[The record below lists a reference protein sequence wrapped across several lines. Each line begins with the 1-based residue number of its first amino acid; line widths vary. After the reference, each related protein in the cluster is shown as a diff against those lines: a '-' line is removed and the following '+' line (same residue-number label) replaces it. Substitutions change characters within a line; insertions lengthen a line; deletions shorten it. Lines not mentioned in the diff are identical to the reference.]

1 MIEQSKM
8 TTEKHEGI
16 ILKSTGKNYTIQ
28 VDGGKQILGVI
39 KGKWRLKG
47 LRTTN
52 PLAAGDHVKFFIDSD
67 LKAIITDLIPRKN
80 HIVRRSINL
89 SKAAHILASNV
100 DQAII
105 IVTPDK
111 PPTSYGFIDRFLVAA
126 ESYHIPAVIVINK
139 IDLPGVD
146 NKVEEIMM
154 TYALIDYPV
163 LQVSAEEEI
172 NLKEFQKLITDKV
185 SALAGHS
192 GVGKSTLI
200 NKIEPALNLQ
210 TKLISDYHQMGQHTT
225 TFAEMHPLSKG
236 GYIIDTPGIKGF
248 GVIGIE
254 KGELALYFPEMAV
267 RLPKCKYYNCTH
279 INEPHCAVKEA
290 VEEGDI
296 PETRYNSY
304 LNMFNEDENQSYR

>member
-1 MIEQSKM
+1 MSDKL
-8 TTEKHEGI
+8 HVGV

-28 VDGGKQILGVI
+28 VDDGQQYIGII

-52 PLAAGDHVKFFIDSD
+52 PLAAGDHVKFFIDND
-67 LKAIITDLIPRKN
+67 EKAIITDLVPRKN
-80 HIVRRSINL
+80 NIVRRSINL
-89 SKAAHILASNV
+89 SKAAHILAANV

-111 PPTSYGFIDRFLVAA
+111 PMTSYGFIDRFLVAA
-126 ESYHIPAVIVINK
+126 ESYHIPAIIVINK
-139 IDLPGVD
+139 IDLANVAK
-146 NKVEEIMM
+146 KVEEIMM

-163 LQVSAEEEI
+163 IQVSAEEEI
-172 NLKEFQKLITDKV
+172 NLEEFQKILADKV

-200 NKIEPALNLQ
+200 NKIEPSLDLHTRQ
-210 TKLISDYHQMGQHTT
+210 ISDYHQMGQHTT

-254 KGELALYFPEMAV
+254 KEELALYFPEMAR
-267 RLPKCKYYNCTH
+267 RLPNCKYYNCTH

-290 VEEGDI
+290 VEAGDI
-296 PETRYNSY
+296 PETRYLSY

>member
-1 MIEQSKM
+1 MSDK
-8 TTEKHEGI
+8 KHEGV

-28 VDGGKQILGVI
+28 VEDGKQFLGTI

-52 PLAAGDHVKFFIDSD
+52 PLAAGDHVMFLIDD
-67 LKAIITDLIPRKN
+67 DNKAIITDLIPRKN
-80 HIVRRSINL
+80 NIVRRSINL
-89 SKAAHILASNV
+89 SKAAHILAANV

-111 PPTSYGFIDRFLVAA
+111 PSTSYGFIDRFLVAA

-139 IDLPGVD
+139 IDLEGVD
-146 NKVEEIMM
+146 SKVEEIMM
-154 TYALIDYPV
+154 TYALIDYQV
-163 LQVSAEEEI
+163 MMVSAEKEI
-172 NLKEFQKLITDKV
+172 NLKEFESIIMDKV

-200 NKIEPALNLQ
+200 NKIEPALNLH

-267 RLPKCKYYNCTH
+267 RLPDCKFYNCTH
-279 INEPHCAVKEA
+279 INEPNCAVKEA
-290 VEEGDI
+290 VEVGNI

>member
-1 MIEQSKM
+1 MSDKKQ
-8 TTEKHEGI
+8 EGV

-28 VDGGKQILGVI
+28 VDGGQQILGII

-52 PLAAGDHVKFFIDSD
+52 PLAAGDHVIFLIDSHN
-67 LKAIITDLIPRKN
+67 KAIITDLIPRKN

-89 SKAAHILASNV
+89 SKAAHILAANV

-111 PPTSYGFIDRFLVAA
+111 PMTSYGFIDRFLVAA
-126 ESYHIPAVIVINK
+126 ESYHIPAIIVINK
-139 IDLPGVD
+139 IDLEGVD
-146 NKVEEIMM
+146 TKVEEIMM

-163 LQVSAEEEI
+163 LMVSAEKETNLEEF
-172 NLKEFQKLITDKV
+172 KKLLTKKV

-200 NKIEPALNLQ
+200 NKIEPELNLH
-210 TKLISDYHQMGQHTT
+210 TREISEYHQMGQHTT

-254 KGELALYFPEMAV
+254 KEELALYFPEMAA

>member
-1 MIEQSKM
+1 MSDKL
-8 TTEKHEGI
+8 HVGV

-28 VDGGKQILGVI
+28 VDGGQQYLGII

-52 PLAAGDHVKFFIDSD
+52 PLAAGDHVKFFIDND
-67 LKAIITDLIPRKN
+67 EKAIITDLVPRKN
-80 HIVRRSINL
+80 NIVRRSINL
-89 SKAAHILASNV
+89 SKAAHILAANV

-111 PPTSYGFIDRFLVAA
+111 PMTSYGFIDRFLVAA
-126 ESYHIPAVIVINK
+126 ESYHIPAIIVINK
-139 IDLPGVD
+139 IDLANVAK
-146 NKVEEIMM
+146 KVEEIMM

-163 LQVSAEEEI
+163 IQVSAEEDI
-172 NLKEFQKLITDKV
+172 NLEEFQKLMADQV

-200 NKIEPALNLQ
+200 NKIEPSLDLHTRQ
-210 TKLISDYHQMGQHTT
+210 ISDYHQMGQHTT

-254 KGELALYFPEMAV
+254 KEELALYFPEMAR
-267 RLPKCKYYNCTH
+267 RLPNCKYYNCTH

-290 VEEGDI
+290 VEAGDI
-296 PETRYNSY
+296 PETRYLSY

>member
-1 MIEQSKM
+1 MNKLLQ
-8 TTEKHEGI
+8 EGL

-28 VDGGKQILGVI
+28 VEDGQQFLGVI

-52 PLAAGDHVKFFIDSD
+52 PLAAGDHVMFFKENDD
-67 LKAIITDLIPRKN
+67 KVIITDLIPRKN

-89 SKAAHILASNV
+89 SKAAHILAANV

-139 IDLPGVD
+139 IDLDGVD
-146 NKVEEIMM
+146 KKVEEIMM

-163 LQVSAEEEI
+163 LQVSAEKEI
-172 NLKEFQKLITDKV
+172 NLNEFQALIMDKV

-200 NKIEPALNLQ
+200 NKIEPSLNLH
-210 TKLISDYHQMGQHTT
+210 TREISDYHQMGQHTT

-236 GYIIDTPGIKGF
+236 GFIIDTPGIKGF
-248 GVIGIE
+248 GVIGID

-279 INEPHCAVKEA
+279 IREPQCAVKEA
-290 VEEGDI
+290 VESGDI

>member
-1 MIEQSKM
+1 MSDKL
-8 TTEKHEGI
+8 HVGV

-28 VDGGKQILGVI
+28 VDDGQQYIGII

-52 PLAAGDHVKFFIDSD
+52 PLAAGDHVKFFIDND
-67 LKAIITDLIPRKN
+67 EKAIITDLVPRKN
-80 HIVRRSINL
+80 NIVRRSINL
-89 SKAAHILASNV
+89 SKAAHILAANV

-111 PPTSYGFIDRFLVAA
+111 PMTSYGFIDRFLVAA
-126 ESYHIPAVIVINK
+126 ESYHIPAIIVINK
-139 IDLPGVD
+139 IDLANVAK
-146 NKVEEIMM
+146 KVEEIMM

-163 LQVSAEEEI
+163 IQVSAEEDI
-172 NLKEFQKLITDKV
+172 NLEEFQKLMADQV

-200 NKIEPALNLQ
+200 NKIEPSLDLHTRQ
-210 TKLISDYHQMGQHTT
+210 ISDYHQMGQHTT

-254 KGELALYFPEMAV
+254 KEELALYFPEMAR
-267 RLPKCKYYNCTH
+267 RLPNCKYYNCTH

-290 VEEGDI
+290 VEAGDI
-296 PETRYNSY
+296 PETRYLSY

>member
-1 MIEQSKM
+1 MSDK
-8 TTEKHEGI
+8 KHEGV

-28 VDGGKQILGVI
+28 VEGGQQILGII

-52 PLAAGDHVKFFIDSD
+52 PLAAGDHVMFFIDNEN
-67 LKAIITDLIPRKN
+67 KAIITDLIPRKN

-89 SKAAHILASNV
+89 SKEAHILAANV
-100 DQAII
+100 DQAIL

-111 PPTSYGFIDRFLVAA
+111 PTTSYGFIDRFLIAA
-126 ESYHIPAVIVINK
+126 ESYHIQAVIVINK
-139 IDLPGVD
+139 IDLAGVEK
-146 NKVEEIMM
+146 KVEEMMM
-154 TYALIDYPV
+154 TYVLIDYPV
-163 LQVSAEEEI
+163 VQVSAEKEI
-172 NLKEFQKLITDKV
+172 NLKEFEALLFDKV
-185 SALAGHS
+185 SVLAGHS

-200 NKIEPALNLQ
+200 NKIEPKLNLH
-210 TKLISDYHQMGQHTT
+210 TREISEYHQMGKHTT

-254 KGELALYFPEMAV
+254 KEELALYFPEMAA
-267 RLPKCKYYNCTH
+267 RLPNCKYYNCTH

-290 VEEGDI
+290 IEEGDI
-296 PETRYNSY
+296 PETRYQSY
-304 LNMFNEDENQSYR
+304 LNMFNEDINQSYR